1 MDLLSN
7 ISVADVFGYL
17 ASVFIVLAF
26 FFSNIRTIR
35 IVNAIGC
42 ICFVIYAAYN
52 DAWPVLIPNALLLFV
67 QVYYLVFKS
76 GK

>member
-1 MDLLSN
+1 MDFISN
-7 ISVADVFGYL
+7 ISVADIFGYL

-26 FFSNIRTIR
+26 FFSNIKTIR

-42 ICFVIYAAYN
+42 ICFVIYAAVYE
-52 DAWPVLIPNALLLFV
+52 AWPVLIPNALLLFV
-67 QVYYLVFKS
+67 QLFYIIFKP